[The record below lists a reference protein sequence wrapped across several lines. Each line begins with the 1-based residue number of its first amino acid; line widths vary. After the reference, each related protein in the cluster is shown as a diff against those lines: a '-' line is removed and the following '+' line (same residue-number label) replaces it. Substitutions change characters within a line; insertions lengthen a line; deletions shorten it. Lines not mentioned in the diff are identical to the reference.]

1 VRTSRCRYDKGPAE
15 TLPLAAAA
23 ALREPEMPPSRPS
36 RDPRRRNGTRRN
48 GSRRNGIRRG
58 AVLRPTGA
66 PQGEDLQHLLKMIAS
81 STDARR
87 ELVED
92 IRRQIEAGT
101 YVTDEKLN
109 VAIYRLLKD
118 ILN

>member
-1 VRTSRCRYDKGPAE
+1 
-15 TLPLAAAA
+15 
-23 ALREPEMPPSRPS
+23 MPPIRPS
-36 RDPRRRNGTRRN
+36 RDPGRRNGARAN
-48 GSRRNGIRRG
+48 GPRRNGIRRG
-58 AVLRPTGA
+58 ALLRPSGA
-66 PQGEDLQHLLKMIAS
+66 PVGEDLQHLLKMISS

-101 YVTDEKLN
+101 YVTEEKLN